1 MSTSRFFFASRFGN
15 DGTAELHFWPGSRTM
30 LIKAADSP
38 SAAPYG
44 MRHAA
49 HAGACGRN
57 VTWGSPSPPEHFETA
72 DAEEEMPKNKIG
84 VLALVLALTM
94 SVSCSRVGK
103 PSDDAITTD
112 VKAKMFSEPALRA
125 ATVNVVSKQGEV
137 TLTGQVPD
145 DAARLAAYKIASE
158 TKGVTRVNDQMS
170 VATAQISVPQAAAPT
185 REAARAKRIAKAKPS
200 PKPEKPRQTA
210 AAAPAS
216 SMAEPAAAVGPP
228 ATAPAPPPPQ
238 PVTVTVPAN
247 AIVTVRTIDSIDSK
261 TNQAGQVFKASL
273 DAPIVVD
280 NKVIVPSGAD
290 AYVKLV
296 DAKSAGRVTGRS
308 ELGLELISIVFQGKT
323 YNVVSS
329 DVKQSGTSRSKQS
342 AERIGGGA
350 ALGALIGAVA
360 GGGKGAAIG
369 AAVGGGAGTGV
380 QVFTKGQ
387 QVKIPSETRLDF
399 TLQQPLDI
407 TYLPEKRS
415 RQHSN
420 ANQAPADPNSQNP
433 PTR

>member
-1 MSTSRFFFASRFGN
+1 
-15 DGTAELHFWPGSRTM
+15 
-30 LIKAADSP
+30 
-38 SAAPYG
+38 
-44 MRHAA
+44 MR
-49 HAGACGRN
+49 
-57 VTWGSPSPPEHFETA
+57 
-72 DAEEEMPKNKIG
+72 KNKIA
-84 VLALVLALTM
+84 VLALVPMLAM
-94 SVSCSRVGK
+94 SVSCSRIGK

-112 VKAKMFSEPALRA
+112 IKARMFSEPALKA
-125 ATVNVVSKQGEV
+125 ATVDVVSKQGEV

-158 TKGVTRVNDQMS
+158 TKGVSRVNDQMS
-170 VATAQISVPQAAAPT
+170 VAAAQMTAPQP
-185 REAARAKRIAKAKPS
+185 
-200 PKPEKPRQTA
+200 A
-210 AAAPAS
+210 AAAPQ
-216 SMAEPAAAVGPP
+216 AEPAKRTAKTKASHKAEKSRRVSAASPAAEPMAAAAAPP
-228 ATAPAPPPPQ
+228 AAATAPPPPQ

-247 AIVTVRTIDSIDSK
+247 TIVTVRTIDSIDSK

-273 DAPIVVD
+273 YAPIVAD
-280 NKVIVPSGAD
+280 NRVIVPSGAD
-290 AYVKLV
+290 AYVRLV

-308 ELGLELISIVFQGKT
+308 ELGLELNSIVIQGKT

-329 DVKQSGTSRSKQS
+329 DVKQTGKSRGKQS

-407 TYLPEKRS
+407 TYLPGKRA
-415 RQHSN
+415 RQRSN
-420 ANQAPADPNSQNP
+420 ADQPPADPNSQNP
-433 PTR
+433 PSN

>member
-1 MSTSRFFFASRFGN
+1 
-15 DGTAELHFWPGSRTM
+15 
-30 LIKAADSP
+30 
-38 SAAPYG
+38 
-44 MRHAA
+44 
-49 HAGACGRN
+49 
-57 VTWGSPSPPEHFETA
+57 
-72 DAEEEMPKNKIG
+72 MPKNKIG
-84 VLALVLALTM
+84 VLALMLMLTM
-94 SVSCSRVGK
+94 SVSCSRIGK
-103 PSDDAITTD
+103 PSDDAIATD
-112 VKAKMFSEPALRA
+112 IKAKMFSEPALKA
-125 ATVNVVSKQGEV
+125 ATVDVVSKQGEV

-158 TKGVTRVNDQMS
+158 TKGVSRVNDQMS

-200 PKPEKPRQTA
+200 PKAEKPRQTA

-216 SMAEPAAAVGPP
+216 SMAEPTPAPAAAPP
-228 ATAPAPPPPQ
+228 AAAPAPPPAPQ

-247 AIVTVRTIDSIDSK
+247 TIVTVRTIDSIDSK
-261 TNQAGQVFKASL
+261 TNQAGQMFKASL

-280 NKVIVPSGAD
+280 NKVIVPAGAD
-290 AYVKLV
+290 VYVELV

-308 ELGLELISIVFQGKT
+308 ELGLELVSIAFQGKT
-323 YNVVSS
+323 YAVVSS
-329 DVKQSGTSRSKQS
+329 DVKQSGTSRGKQS

-407 TYLPEKRS
+407 TYLTYLPEKRS

-420 ANQAPADPNSQNP
+420 ANQAPADPNLQNP
-433 PTR
+433 PAR